1 MGGKHGRTVYRTPLW
16 ARVRRAV
23 LERDDWTCQSCGCPG
38 TEVHHLAKLE
48 AGGAPYDPANLETL
62 CRGCHLAQHHP
73 KAARR
78 NSAWR
83 KLFDNSLR
91 TARRV

>member
-16 ARVRRAV
+16 ARCRAAV
-23 LERDDWTCQSCGCPG
+23 LKRDDWTCAKCGGPG
-38 TEVHHLAKLE
+38 TEVHHKTKLE
-48 AGGAPYDPANLETL
+48 AGGAPYDPNNLETL

-78 NSAWR
+78 ARAWR
-83 KLFDNSLR
+83 ALFETALR
-91 TARRV
+91 KV